1 MDGDLAGRIERQRCL
16 TAGLREILADIAEGI
31 AQTEEKL
38 ADTLEQI
45 AVQRGDPDGTRRKRA
60 EKARQYAVYEREE
73 AARLRSKRDVIPPMP
88 PPEPVPAPEPPAL
101 VRRETQHAQ
110 VT

>member
-16 TAGLREILADIAEGI
+16 MEGLREILADIAEGV

-45 AVQRGDPDGTRRKRA
+45 AVQRGDLDGTRRKRA

-73 AARLRSKRDVIPPMP
+73 AARLRSKRDVIPP
-88 PPEPVPAPEPPAL
+88 EPVSAPEPPPSSDA
-101 VRRETQHAQ
+101 RPQHAQ
-110 VT
+110 LT